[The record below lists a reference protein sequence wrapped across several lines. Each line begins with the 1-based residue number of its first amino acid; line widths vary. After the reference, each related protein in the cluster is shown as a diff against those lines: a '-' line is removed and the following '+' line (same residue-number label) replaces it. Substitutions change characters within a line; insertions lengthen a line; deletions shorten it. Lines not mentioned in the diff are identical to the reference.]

1 MTTVLRRKISSLKS
15 ASPAAKP
22 YLTRRLL
29 PRRTRAVAHARTRSR
44 VDIDRP
50 RVDIFFVVV
59 VVVVTVIDRKTRVAS
74 SSSSNRHALTSRRA
88 PRRRQRHP
96 TRRGTGEIG
105 R

>member
-44 VDIDRP
+44 VDVDRP

-59 VVVVTVIDRKTRVAS
+59 VVVTIIDRKTRVAS
-74 SSSSNRHALTSRRA
+74 SSASNRHALTSRRA
-88 PRRRQRHP
+88 PRRRRRHP

>member
-59 VVVVTVIDRKTRVAS
+59 VVVTVIDRKTRVAS
-74 SSSSNRHALTSRRA
+74 SSASNRHALTSRRA